1 MQENPKAGT
10 YELLAT
16 IWDET
21 TSKPGEPYTFVRH
34 YKGELVDLD
43 GEKAERFM
51 RTGAVC
57 VPGEREQ
64 AAAEAAKAEAE
75 RAQAAA
81 DRAKAK
87 AAARAKA
94 AKEAKPARGRRAN
107 ASTNPEDP
115 KDPEGGNPEPPKEP
129 EGDDGKGE

>member
-10 YELLAT
+10 YELRAH
-16 IWDET
+16 WDRRI
-21 TSKPGEPYTFVRH
+21 SKAGEPYAFVR
-34 YKGELVDLD
+34 YVPGDLVELNAD
-43 GEKAERFM
+43 EAEQMVRNG
-51 RTGAVC
+51 TAC

-115 KDPEGGNPEPPKEP
+115 KDPEGENPEPPKEP